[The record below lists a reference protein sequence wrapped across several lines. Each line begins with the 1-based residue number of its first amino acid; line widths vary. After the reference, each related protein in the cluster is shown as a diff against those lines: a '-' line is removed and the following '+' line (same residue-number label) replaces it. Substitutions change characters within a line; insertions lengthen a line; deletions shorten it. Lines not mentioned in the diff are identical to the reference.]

1 MARIILLTHIY
12 PPAIDGG
19 SKAISKI
26 GGYLKKQGHQLLVI
40 TSNRSSTDDFVSSRR
55 SLLDYSQDNTD
66 IIRLPVITFLHRPLK
81 LLAKY
86 IPFFKTFSKGPIF
99 SYFPLKKIINFK
111 PDFIISGPLPTTIIL
126 YASFLHFLTTKLFHY
141 PVKLLILPC
150 FHPNDPD
157 FQTTSLTSLLN
168 KSDYL
173 WCLTNYEKKYFQ
185 QKLNIKSPIY
195 FVHGLGVD
203 TDFIIK
209 KINIKYPKNPHLV
222 FIANFS
228 AHKRTEFL
236 IRAFDLILKKY
247 PKASLTLLG
256 QKTLYFPQIKA
267 FLKRI
272 SPKTLKKI
280 NFIFSPSLKQI
291 KESIDASSCLIL
303 PSLHESFGLV
313 FVESL
318 ARGKAVI
325 GANTAQTSEVI
336 KTLKGGITFKTDNL
350 QSLYRSIDKLLSSPA
365 FTKKLA
371 SQGHQTIKNFYTW
384 NRIGKKLCKKLAI

>member
-1 MARIILLTHIY
+1 MARILLLTHIY

-26 GGYLKKQGHQLLVI
+26 GDYLNKQGHQLLVI

-55 SLLDYSQDNTD
+55 GPLDFSQDNTD

-81 LLAKY
+81 LLSKVF
-86 IPFFKTFSKGPIF
+86 PFFKTFSKGPIF
-99 SYFPLKKIINFK
+99 TRFPIKKTINFK
-111 PDFIISGPLPTTIIL
+111 PDFIIAGPLPTTIIL
-126 YASFLHFLTTKLFHY
+126 YAHLINYLTNHLLRYST
-141 PVKLLILPC
+141 KLLILPC

-157 FQTTSLTSLLN
+157 FQTPLLISLLN

-185 QKLNIKSPIY
+185 QKLNIKSPKY

-203 TDFIIK
+203 SDFIIK
-209 KINIKYPKNPHLV
+209 KTDIKYPKNPHII

-228 AHKRTEFL
+228 AHKRSELL
-236 IRAFDLILKKY
+236 IQAFDLILKKY

-272 SPKTLKKI
+272 SPKTRKKI
-280 NFIFSPSLKQI
+280 NFIFSPGLKQI
-291 KESIDASSCLIL
+291 KNSIDTSSCLVL

-318 ARGKAVI
+318 ARGKAII

-336 KTLKGGITFKTDNL
+336 KTLKGGVTFEADNL
-350 QSLYRSIDKLLSSPA
+350 QSLYRSIDKLLSSQA

-371 SQGHQTIKNFYTW
+371 TQGHQTVKNFYTW
-384 NRIGKKLCKKLAI
+384 NRIGKGLCKKLAI